1 MPRWWHGQDF
11 HNLYSAYIKHA
22 SHYKRL
28 TILSISTPRRVV
40 VLSTLSYVKVKN
52 CTLLPRFPGHSVA
65 TRKKR
70 WNVNST
76 ARWIWQKYAMRHCIA
91 VGCSYDS
98 KKDKDLLFLQLPKVK
113 CTLKRWLNY
122 IRRERLNVDPTVDNW
137 HHVLCSIAFYGWMP
151 ILPIQTFE
159 KHLPSLFVNYNF
171 KQSIRRKKNEI
182 LTSG

>member
-1 MPRWWHGQDF
+1 M
-11 HNLYSAYIKHA
+11 
-22 SHYKRL
+22 
-28 TILSISTPRRVV
+28 
-40 VLSTLSYVKVKN
+40 
-52 CTLLPRFPGHSVA
+52 
-65 TRKKR
+65 

-91 VGCSYDS
+91 VGCSSDS

-171 KQSIRRKKNEI
+171 KQSIRRKKKRNTHIRVEQLI
-182 LTSG
+182 SSVTLTALQTNHFRKEQSLLNFTRTKPS

>member
-65 TRKKR
+65 TRKKCEMLTVQR
-70 WNVNST
+70 GEYDRNMPWGIVLLLAVHLT
-76 ARWIWQKYAMRHCIA
+76 AKN
-91 VGCSYDS
+91 
-98 KKDKDLLFLQLPKVK
+98 LLFLQLPKVK